1 LGISKLPEIP
11 IFLRSGISVQEELY
25 ISEKEEVYTYD
36 EILFIKN
43 CNNEERLEEKLELL
57 AKAVKDNKKTSAIF
71 FMPKASYEISSLFQG
86 DILICEIEKSD
97 IQNLLDSLKCKEAS
111 FIQRHIFGKLKT
123 LLEYLQEGNSVYPV
137 VIQADCLKKI
147 NPSQP
152 FLHS

>member
-1 LGISKLPEIP
+1 M
-11 IFLRSGISVQEELY
+11 QEELY

-43 CNNEERLEEKLELL
+43 CNNEERLEKKLELL

-86 DILICEIEKSD
+86 DILICEIDKSD
-97 IQNLLDSLKCKEAS
+97 IQNFFDFLKCKETS

-137 VIQADCLKKI
+137 VIQADCLKKL

>member
-1 LGISKLPEIP
+1 MPEIP

-25 ISEKEEVYTYD
+25 ISEKEEAYTYD
-36 EILFIKN
+36 EILFIKD
-43 CNNEERLEEKLELL
+43 CNDKKHLEKKLELL

-97 IQNLLDSLKCKEAS
+97 TQNLLDSLKWKEAS
-111 FIQRHIFGKLKT
+111 FIQRHVFGKLKT

-147 NPSQP
+147 DPSQP

>member
-1 LGISKLPEIP
+1 MQAE
-11 IFLRSGISVQEELY
+11 VY
-25 ISEKEEVYTYD
+25 ISEKEEAYTYD

-43 CNNEERLEEKLELL
+43 CNDEERLKKKLEHL

-71 FMPKASYEISSLFQG
+71 FMPKASYEISSLFQD

-97 IQNLLDSLKCKEAS
+97 IQNFFDSLKCKEAS

>member
-1 LGISKLPEIP
+1 M
-11 IFLRSGISVQEELY
+11 QEELY
-25 ISEKEEVYTYD
+25 ISEKEEAYTYD

-43 CNNEERLEEKLELL
+43 CNNEERLKEKLELL
-57 AKAVKDNKKTSAIF
+57 ENAVKDNIKTSAIF

-86 DILICEIEKSD
+86 DILICEIDKSD

-123 LLEYLQEGNSVYPV
+123 LLEYLQEGNSVYPL

>member
-1 LGISKLPEIP
+1 MPEIP
-11 IFLRSGISVQEELY
+11 IFLRSGISVQAEVY
-25 ISEKEEVYTYD
+25 ISEKEEAYTYD

-43 CNNEERLEEKLELL
+43 CNDEERLKEKLELL

-86 DILICEIEKSD
+86 DILICEIDKSD
-97 IQNLLDSLKCKEAS
+97 IQNFFDFLKCKETS
-111 FIQRHIFGKLKT
+111 FIQRHVFGKLKT

-147 NPSQP
+147 DPSQP

>member
-1 LGISKLPEIP
+1 M
-11 IFLRSGISVQEELY
+11 QEELY

-43 CNNEERLEEKLELL
+43 CNNEERLEKKLELL
-57 AKAVKDNKKTSAIF
+57 ENAVKDNKKTSAIF

-86 DILICEIEKSD
+86 DILICEIEESD
-97 IQNLLDSLKCKEAS
+97 IQNFFDSLKYKEAS